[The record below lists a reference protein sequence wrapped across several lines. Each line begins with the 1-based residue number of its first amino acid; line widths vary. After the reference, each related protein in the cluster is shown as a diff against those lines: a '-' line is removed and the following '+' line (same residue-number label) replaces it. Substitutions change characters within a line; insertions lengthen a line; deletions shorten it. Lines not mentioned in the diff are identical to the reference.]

1 MIQQAIQKILG
12 GTPLTRDE
20 VEGTARE
27 IAEGKAT
34 QAQMGGFLVAL
45 ARKGETPEE
54 IASFASTLRGYSVRI
69 DPQVNGRLVDTCG
82 TGGDRAK
89 TFNVSTVAALVAAGA
104 GASVAKHGNRS
115 VTSKCGSADV
125 LERLGY
131 NVGASPAMVKE
142 SIEKF
147 GVGFMF
153 APAFH
158 PAMKY
163 VAPIRRELGVRTVF
177 NLMGPLINPAGASA
191 QLVGV
196 YSPELVE
203 KVAVVLMMLGCEEAL
218 VVHAREGMDE
228 ISTSGKT
235 LAAWLREGEIET
247 LELSPADFGIG
258 EGGTQLREVGGAEEA
273 AQVVLSILGGGG
285 RATSLTDTVLLNSA
299 AALVVA
305 GRADDFPEGVE
316 LARESLASGEAL
328 ARLRRLVEGS
338 GGDVSRIEAYATIR

>member
-1 MIQQAIQKILG
+1 MIQLAIQKILG
-12 GTPLTRDE
+12 GAPLTRDE
-20 VEGTARE
+20 VEGTVRE
-27 IAEGKAT
+27 IAEGRAT
-34 QAQMGGFLVAL
+34 QAQVGGFLVAL
-45 ARKGETPEE
+45 ESKGETPEE

-69 DPQVNGRLVDTCG
+69 DPQVNDRLVDTCG

-104 GASVAKHGNRS
+104 GALVAKHGNRS
-115 VTSKCGSADV
+115 VTSRCGSADV

-131 NVGASPAMVKE
+131 NVGASPTTVKE

-203 KVAVVLMMLGCEEAL
+203 KVAVVLRMLGCEEAV

-235 LAAWLREGEIET
+235 LAAWLKEGEIET

-258 EGGTQLREVGGAEEA
+258 ESGTQVREIGGTEEA
-273 AQVVLSILGGGG
+273 ARAVLSVLGGDG
-285 RATSLTDTVLLNSA
+285 RATPLTDMVLLNSA

-305 GRADDFPEGVE
+305 RRVDDFSEGVE
-316 LARESLASGEAL
+316 LARESLASGAAL
-328 ARLRRLVEGS
+328 TKLRRLVEGS
-338 GGDVSRIEAYATIR
+338 GGDVSRIEVYATSR